1 MKRIAL
7 GILTATLFGAL
18 AIPASAANPRGT
30 TTVRIKGATVSIE
43 YGRPALNGKTI
54 QQELAR
60 LPVGQCWRLGADRS
74 TTFTTSADLHFGKTV
89 VPKGV
94 YSLFARKAA
103 NNKWSLVFNKQHG
116 QWGINKKGL
125 ANLDP
130 KLDIAIVPLRRSKA
144 TDSDERVTITL
155 SHHGSGGKVTIQWGD
170 LMLTT
175 DFAVS

>member
-7 GILTATLFGAL
+7 GILTVTLF
-18 AIPASAANPRGT
+18 AIPACAANPRGT
-30 TTVRIKGATVSIE
+30 TTVKIKGATISIE

-60 LPVGQCWRLGADRS
+60 LPVGEYWRLGADRS
-74 TTFTTSADLHFGKTV
+74 TTLTTSADLHFGNAV

-94 YSLFARKAA
+94 YSLFAHKVA
-103 NNKWSLVFNKQHG
+103 NNKWTLVVNKQHG

-130 KLDIAIVPLRRSKA
+130 KLDIASAPFREGKA
-144 TDSDERVTITL
+144 TDSAERVTITL
-155 SHHGSGGKVTIQWGD
+155 SHHGARGQLTVQWGD
-170 LMLTT
+170 LILTT
-175 DFAVS
+175 HFSVS